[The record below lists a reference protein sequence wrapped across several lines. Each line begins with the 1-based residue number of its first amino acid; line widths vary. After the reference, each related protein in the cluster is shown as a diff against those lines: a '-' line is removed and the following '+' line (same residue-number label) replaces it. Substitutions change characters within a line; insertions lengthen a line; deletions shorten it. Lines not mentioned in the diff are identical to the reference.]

1 MDSYIYEDHVIKDPL
16 LPFFVLRDFVYPLQN
31 YSPNWHENIEIL
43 YCYDG
48 DGYVKCGLE
57 DYHITSGDIF
67 IANSNTPHRVHT
79 QTSVSYHGLIIDN
92 SFCIANGFSVTQLHF
107 QELIRDEALVADFLN
122 ILDVYDRYDASALCA
137 VADIRYAVLGF
148 LRALCSRYVTSM
160 GPSSTSASCENV
172 KKALTYIRKNMAD
185 SITLNKLADHVGI
198 SKFYLSREFKAYT
211 SMSVIQAV
219 KLIRCS
225 EAKRLIEG
233 GMSVSA
239 AAAFCGFD
247 NLSYFT
253 RSFKDI
259 YHVTPS
265 SITRK

>member
-1 MDSYIYEDHVIKDPL
+1 MDSYIYQDHMFTDPL
-16 LPFFVLRDFVYPLQN
+16 LPFIVFRNDTYPVQN
-31 YSPNWHENIEIL
+31 YSLNWHENIEII
-43 YCYDG
+43 YCHAG
-48 DGYVKCGLE
+48 DGYIKCSSKT
-57 DYHITSGDIF
+57 YPFRAGDIYV
-67 IANSNTPHRVHT
+67 ANSNTPHYLYSHDC
-79 QTSVSYHGLIIDN
+79 VSYRGLIIDN
-92 SFCIANGFSVTQLHF
+92 SFFIDNGFPVTQLHF
-107 QELIRDEALVADFLN
+107 QELIHDDTLTAALLN
-122 ILDVYDRYDASALCA
+122 ILDADDRYDASALCA

-160 GPSSTSASCENV
+160 GPPSTSASCEHV

-185 SITLNKLADHVGI
+185 SITLDKLADHVGI

-253 RSFKDI
+253 RSFKEI
-259 YHVTPS
+259 YSVLPS
-265 SITRK
+265 SFTQK